1 MFFEQDFGFR
11 AQLEENWT
19 LIRDELNALLPAD
32 YVAWPQQE
40 LYQGAWDVFGLYVSG
55 QEIEQN
61 CRRCPQTIELLSGVP
76 NLVSAGFSNLT
87 AGAFIGAHTG
97 YTKTVIRCHLGLI
110 VPEDCAIRVGE
121 ETRSWKQ
128 GSTLAFDDTYEHEA
142 WNRSDTDRIVM
153 LLDFERPQAL
163 CDEDTKQAIE
173 KENLRPEGDISDIAK
188 KLNVQ

>member
-11 AQLEENWT
+11 THLEQNYQ
-19 LIRDELNALLPAD
+19 LIRDELDALLPAD

-40 LYQGAWDVFGLYVSG
+40 LYQGVWDVFGLYVSG
-55 QEIEQN
+55 QAIEDN
-61 CRRCPQTIELLSGVP
+61 CRRCPQTVSLLSCVP

-87 AGAFIGAHTG
+87 AGTFIGAHTG

-110 VPEDCAIRVGE
+110 VPDDCAIRVAD

-142 WNRSDTDRIVM
+142 WNRSTTDRIVM
-153 LLDFERPQAL
+153 LLDFERPL
-163 CDEDTKQAIE
+163 ELLDRNTKDAIN
-173 KENLRPEGDISDIAK
+173 KENLSPEGDISDIAK
-188 KLNVQ
+188 KLSL